1 MCKEKKNGCIFLLLL
16 IISSYL
22 KFSLSLS
29 LSLFSLSVSGHPTT
43 ISPLDL
49 VLVRDFLLLRLFDSL
64 LLLFVL
70 LIALHILLLLNHFP
84 PFAQLE
90 FPSPAKHRRAK
101 RAGVA
106 LADLP
111 GLGVAPFSLLGLA
124 GLPGLAMG
132 LFSFLE
138 LPGPVLLAPEGAR
151 DEAERVDVVF
161 WSRRDR
167 ALALPGGAEGA
178 AAGGA
183 LDAAVDDAQRALFE
197 GGLAGLV
204 VAEALL

>member
-1 MCKEKKNGCIFLLLL
+1 M
-16 IISSYL
+16 
-22 KFSLSLS
+22 
-29 LSLFSLSVSGHPTT
+29 
-43 ISPLDL
+43 
-49 VLVRDFLLLRLFDSL
+49 
-64 LLLFVL
+64 
-70 LIALHILLLLNHFP
+70 
-84 PFAQLE
+84 
-90 FPSPAKHRRAK
+90 
-101 RAGVA
+101 A

-161 WSRRDR
+161 WSRRYTS
-167 ALALPGGAEGA
+167 LSHPGVAEGA